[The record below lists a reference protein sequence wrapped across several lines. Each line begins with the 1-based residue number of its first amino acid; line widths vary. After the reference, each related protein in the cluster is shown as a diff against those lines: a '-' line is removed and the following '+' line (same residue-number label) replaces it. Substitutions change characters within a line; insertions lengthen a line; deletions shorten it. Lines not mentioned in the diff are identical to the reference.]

1 MSSRATTRPALAG
14 AVRAVAALTVIG
26 SAVAVTALTVRQDD
40 DIAGVVVTQEQPA
53 AAARPATPAEG
64 PGPQGLSAPGGPAS
78 VPGSPGLAPGGPV
91 PAADSPTTAHG
102 NPAVPG
108 TSAPAPG
115 GPAPS
120 ASVPLNAGGA
130 APAVAINP
138 SAPNAVAPEGPA
150 PSGTGAPNGTV
161 PLGGGSVPLGGAGNA
176 NPFAAAPP
184 AAQPACPLG
193 WPAPKQQGGLASL
206 IGLAPLAGPFSSEAF
221 ALGSVYQ
228 PILQLAGPIL
238 AEVAPVLAQYQP
250 AIDPFITQV
259 QGVEAVVLQAI
270 LPYYGPY
277 RDQLIAAEGDLA
289 KTLAPIL
296 TRAYN
301 SEIASCFVAWQGQII
316 DQAKNGRITVA
327 SLAHPGTTVELG
339 PES

>member
-1 MSSRATTRPALAG
+1 MSSRTTTRPALAS

-40 DIAGVVVTQEQPA
+40 DVTSVVITQEQPA
-53 AAARPATPAEG
+53 AAARPAAPAAPAET
-64 PGPQGLSAPGGPAS
+64 PTAATAPA
-78 VPGSPGLAPGGPV
+78 
-91 PAADSPTTAHG
+91 PAATA
-102 NPAVPG
+102 PAPAAA
-108 TSAPAPG
+108 APAPG
-115 GPAPS
+115 GGPAPA
-120 ASVPLNAGGA
+120 ASVPLGSGGA
-130 APAVAINP
+130 SAVVAINP
-138 SAPNAVAPEGPA
+138 GTAAPN
-150 PSGTGAPNGTV
+150 TGAPGGSVPLGAGAPNSSV
-161 PLGGGSVPLGGAGNA
+161 PLGGGAPNSSVPLGGAGGA
-176 NPFAAAPP
+176 NPFAAAPL

-228 PILQLAGPIL
+228 PILQLAGPVLAEIAPIL
-238 AEVAPVLAQYQP
+238 ARYQP

-289 KTLAPIL
+289 KVLAPIL
-296 TRAYN
+296 TNAYN
-301 SEIASCFVAWQGQII
+301 SEAASCFVAWQGQII
-316 DQAKNGRITVA
+316 DQAKGGRITVA
-327 SLAHPGTTVELG
+327 SLAHPGTVVELG

>member
-1 MSSRATTRPALAG
+1 MSSRTTTRPALAS
-14 AVRAVAALTVIG
+14 AIRAVAALTVIG

-40 DIAGVVVTQEQPA
+40 DVTSVVITQEQPA
-53 AAARPATPAEG
+53 AAARPAAPAAPAE
-64 PGPQGLSAPGGPAS
+64 
-78 VPGSPGLAPGGPV
+78 V
-91 PAADSPTTAHG
+91 PAAPQA
-102 NPAVPG
+102 PAPA
-108 TSAPAPG
+108 APAPG
-115 GPAPS
+115 GPAPA
-120 ASVPLNAGGA
+120 ASVPLGSGGA
-130 APAVAINP
+130 PAAVAINP
-138 SAPNAVAPEGPA
+138 GAGAPAAPNAAAPNSSVPLGA
-150 PSGTGAPNGTV
+150 GGAPNSSV
-161 PLGGGSVPLGGAGNA
+161 PLGGSGGSAPNGSVPLGEAGGS
-176 NPFAAAPP
+176 NPFAAAPL

-228 PILQLAGPIL
+228 PILQLAGPVL
-238 AEVAPVLAQYQP
+238 AEIAPVLAQYQP
-250 AIDPFITQV
+250 TIDPFITQV

-289 KTLAPIL
+289 KVLAPIL

-301 SEIASCFVAWQGQII
+301 SEAASCFVAWQGQII
-316 DQAKNGRITVA
+316 DQAKGGRITVA
-327 SLAHPGTTVELG
+327 SLAHPGAVVELG